1 VSDREPT
8 IGGLIAGVIL
18 GALGAA
24 VFGVWG
30 WFSLQIGDSPIG
42 WVFDFGW
49 DLFAFGQFAI
59 AICSGLYAV
68 FFGLGLV
75 LALWERVRG

>member
-42 WVFDFGW
+42 WVF
-49 DLFAFGQFAI
+49 AI
-59 AICSGLYAV
+59 ALCSGLYAV